1 MSRVWETTTKNT
13 MNLTDSEVV
22 FIAFISTFMIL
33 SFLSN
38 ACIVAVVVKI
48 KTLRTVTNLFLTN
61 LAVSDLILVSLIL
74 PLQVNNISHTDGY
87 VECKLLVPCPMS
99 LCTVKNRQH
108 KSPKGISET
117 TMELTGSTTKSM

>member
-1 MSRVWETTTKNT
+1 MNNT
-13 MNLTDSEVV
+13 MSLTDREAA
-22 FIAFISTFMIL
+22 FIAFISTFMIF

-74 PLQVNNISHTDGY
+74 PLQVNNISHTDEY
-87 VECKLLVPCPMS
+87 IECKLHGVCSMILYR
-99 LCTVKNRQH
+99 VKKH
-108 KSPKGISET
+108 KSPKDKSESVI
-117 TMELTGSTTKSM
+117 ELTGSTMKLIYIIESPVR